1 MPQKDWTDPHSAV
14 KVPLGLDPSAQAHI
28 AFETVRGRLEA
39 ALQEK
44 VLTDGRMKSLGKLES
59 KVITAEYAAA
69 QIKMEIAT
77 AIHELNTAIEFDL
90 GRIADRER
98 ERQILWDK
106 ESERMKAERDL
117 ELIERMA
124 LKEQLDTA
132 FGEIAG
138 IVREKQQWHEE
149 RTTLQQNIA
158 QSADAERNSKEQT
171 TALELQLRN
180 TKALMAKELEELR
193 GQKSRKDQE
202 AKDLSGELEREKKGH
217 NETKRAYAEL
227 QHSHEAEQ
235 FRAKANLDRAEK
247 AEASGRT
254 LREELAVLK
263 AMRSAT
269 PSESDA
275 SIMSEQVSHR
285 SRASSKDA
293 RKGDKTDR
301 TDKSDR
307 SDRRRARR
315 DRDAALEEAER
326 LRGEL
331 TTFKTCYSNLQKELQ
346 VVSGDLAL
354 LDTREEA
361 VREEVEKKEDEV
373 RNAHLEIEALEDQ
386 LYSLQAL
393 REEDQ
398 REEKWVS
405 QDLGQNQVG
414 SVLFVNFS
422 LISH

>member
-1 MPQKDWTDPHSAV
+1 M
-14 KVPLGLDPSAQAHI
+14 

-69 QIKMEIAT
+69 QIKMEIAS

-106 ESERMKAERDL
+106 EIERMKAERDR
-117 ELIERMA
+117 ELIERLA

-149 RTTLQQNIA
+149 RTTLEQEIVRLKDQ
-158 QSADAERNSKEQT
+158 DERTKEQT
-171 TALELQLRN
+171 AALELQLGN
-180 TKALMAKELEELR
+180 TKALMVKELEALR
-193 GQKSRKDQE
+193 GQKSH
-202 AKDLSGELEREKKGH
+202 LSSELEREKKGH
-217 NETKRAYAEL
+217 NETKRAFAEL

-235 FRAKANLDRAEK
+235 IRAKANLDRAEK
-247 AEASGRT
+247 AEASGRA

-275 SIMSEQVSHR
+275 SVMSEQFSHR

-315 DRDAALEEAER
+315 DKDAALEEAER

-331 TTFKTCYSNLQKELQ
+331 ATFKTCYSNLQKELQ

-373 RNAHLEIEALEDQ
+373 RRAHLEIEALEDQ

-405 QDLGQNQVG
+405 QVHSG
-414 SVLFVNFS
+414 SFVNVSVCS
-422 LISH
+422 LRAHAR